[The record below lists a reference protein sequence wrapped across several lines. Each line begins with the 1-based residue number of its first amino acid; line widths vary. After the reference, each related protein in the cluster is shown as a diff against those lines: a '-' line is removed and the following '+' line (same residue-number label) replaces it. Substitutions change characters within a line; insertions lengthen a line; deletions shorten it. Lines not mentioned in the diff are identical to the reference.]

1 MAKKKDKIRVYN
13 RLFFK
18 LYLNYAVMLL
28 ITALLISLIFIRL
41 FTNVTT
47 DNVVK
52 DMKGQARAIGDITKE
67 FIINERTDQYNE
79 LLQRIS
85 TINDWDIWVISNPDA
100 GIPLNT
106 NMEYGATYSDFED
119 TPELVG
125 YLKLLHNA
133 FQGNVGHENKYDEL
147 YEAQTITV
155 ACPLYGDS
163 DEVVGAIM
171 VKQLVGEQQ
180 QELIDSSL
188 YAIVLSSAV
197 ALGIS
202 FVIVILFA
210 TGLSIPIT
218 RMRATALELAAGN
231 YKSKTGINR
240 DDEIGD
246 LATTVDI
253 LSDKLLENDIE
264 RKKLDQM
271 RFDFFANVSH
281 ELRTPITVIRA
292 YTETL
297 ADGVVQDMEQVDQY
311 YGRMLTE
318 CKSMERLIADLLIL
332 SKMQNPDF
340 TIEKE
345 PVNLVQVFED
355 IIRSAGAI
363 AAKKNIAIEVT
374 KTEPL
379 MMVLGD
385 YDRLRQM
392 FMVILDN
399 AIKFSKEDQTV
410 EISLSKTDRIQVSIK
425 DHGIGIETA
434 DINYIFEKFYKSNL
448 RQNASGTGLGL
459 AIAKQISVKH
469 EGSIEVISAPGE
481 GTEFIFT
488 LPGYVM
494 PADETNDRGVLP
506 LPDECK

>member
-41 FTNVTT
+41 FTSVTT
-47 DNVVK
+47 DNAVK
-52 DMKGQARAIGDITKE
+52 AMKGQALVIGDITKE
-67 FIINERTDQYNE
+67 FIINERTDQYIE
-79 LLQRIS
+79 LLQRIGH
-85 TINDWDIWVISNPDA
+85 INDWDIWVISNPDA
-100 GIPLNT
+100 GNPLST

-125 YLKLLHNA
+125 YLDLLHNA
-133 FQGNVGHENKYDEL
+133 FKGNADYVNKYDEI

-155 ACPLYGDS
+155 ACPVYGDG
-163 DEVVGAIM
+163 DKVVGAIM
-171 VKQLVGEQQ
+171 VKRLVGEQQ
-180 QELIDSSL
+180 ELIASSL
-188 YAIVLSSAV
+188 YVILLSSAV

-202 FVIVILFA
+202 FIIVILFA
-210 TGLSIPIT
+210 TGISIPIS

-297 ADGVVQDMEQVDQY
+297 ADGVVQDIEQVDQY
-311 YGRMLTE
+311 YERMLTE

-345 PVNLVQVFED
+345 PVNLVQVFDD

-363 AAKKNIAIEVT
+363 AAKKNISIEVT

-399 AIKFSKEDQTV
+399 AIKFSKENQTV
-410 EISLSKTDRIQVSIK
+410 QISLYKTDKIQVSIK

-469 EGSIEVISAPGE
+469 EGSIEVISAHGE

-488 LPGYVM
+488 LPGYIM
-494 PADETNDRGVLP
+494 PADEADDRDVLQ
-506 LPDECK
+506 LPDECKL

>member
-1 MAKKKDKIRVYN
+1 VAKKKEKIRVYN

-47 DNVVK
+47 GNILKEMKEQAKVVS
-52 DMKGQARAIGDITKE
+52 GITKE
-67 FIINERTDQYNE
+67 SVINERTDQYIE
-79 LLQRIS
+79 LLQRLEQ
-85 TINDWDIWVISNPDA
+85 INDWDIWVISNPEA
-100 GIPLNT
+100 AMPLDYD
-106 NMEYGATYSDFED
+106 MEYGATYEDFED

-125 YLKLLHNA
+125 YLELLHSA
-133 FQGNVGHENKYDEL
+133 FEGNVNSEQKYDEI
-147 YEAQTITV
+147 YEGQTITV
-155 ACPLYGDS
+155 AYPVYGDS
-163 DEVVGAIM
+163 DFVVGVVM
-171 VKQLVGEQQ
+171 VKTLVEEQQ
-180 QELIDSSL
+180 EIVSSSL
-188 YAIVLSSAV
+188 TVILISSAV

-202 FVIVILFA
+202 FVIVILFT
-210 TGLSIPIT
+210 TGLSIPIS

-231 YKSKTGINR
+231 YKSKTGISR

-246 LATTVDI
+246 LANTVDI

-297 ADGVVQDMEQVDQY
+297 ADGVVSDMEQIDQY
-311 YGRMLTE
+311 YNRMLSE
-318 CKSMERLIADLLIL
+318 CKSMERLIADLLAL

-345 PVNLVQVFED
+345 PVNLVQVFDD

-363 AAKKNIAIEVT
+363 AEKKNISIEVT
-374 KTEPL
+374 KNEPL

-399 AIKFSKEDQTV
+399 AIKFSKENQTV
-410 EISLSKTDRIQVSIK
+410 HINLSNTDKIRVSIK
-425 DHGIGIETA
+425 DQGIGIDVS

-459 AIAKQISVKH
+459 AIAKQISLKH
-469 EGSIEVISAPGE
+469 EGDIEVISAPGE

-488 LPGYVM
+488 LPQYRM
-494 PADETNDRGVLP
+494 EL
-506 LPDECK
+506 